1 MPVYDYI
8 CNDCKKSF
16 EMVLTLAEHD
26 KERISCPQCG
36 SKNVEQ
42 QAAAFFAVTGKKS

>member
-16 EMVLTLAEHD
+16 ETVLTLAEHA
-26 KERISCPQCG
+26 KKRISCPNCG
-36 SKNVEQ
+36 SRNVEQ
-42 QAAAFFAVTGKKS
+42 EAAAFFAVTGKKS